1 MSSHYQS
8 LFQCNESFLVLWS
21 KRESNPHLSRLSVS
35 HSASYNLVLNLYP
48 LGPKLLD
55 RQGCPATAQVIPS
68 NPHSIHFNCSP
79 KTFTTTVGHSVSRL
93 GFARSAGSGSRDGR
107 TVVVLGREVLT
118 LGCVYCPLPPS
129 NPDDKTYGLRYDVAG
144 QCLIAKP
151 HKSPRL
157 LSQSRP
163 VSVDQTV
170 RTQPQIKIK
179 GESGPCC
186 IVPVFVLHISI
197 ESQSTLSTWTHIF
210 LF

>member
-1 MSSHYQS
+1 MKASWSSDQ
-8 LFQCNESFLVLWS
+8 
-21 KRESNPHLSRLSVS
+21 SVS
-35 HSASYNLVLNLYP
+35 LILISPGCLSPIQPAITWSWIFTHWAPNSWTVRAALQQRRSFPRTPIVYTLTAP
-48 LGPKLLD
+48 LKHLRLQSDILCQGWGLL
-55 RQGCPATAQVIPS
+55 GLLA
-68 NPHSIHFNCSP
+68 
-79 KTFTTTVGHSVSRL
+79 VGHEMEEQWWCWGGRFWRL
-93 GFARSAGSGSRDGR
+93 DAFTALS
-107 TVVVLGREVLT
+107 
-118 LGCVYCPLPPS
+118 PPS